1 MYQEYTWKDSKI
13 LSSKLRRTKKGHR
26 TYLQVLWRQGN
37 TTWISL
43 KSLRLH
49 DPYTCV
55 LFATEK
61 GLINSP
67 EWAWVK
73 DFIDDTT
80 CYTKMLHAMK
90 TTKSFGPKY
99 KFKIQV
105 PRSVKHALELDKRNG
120 NDLCTCIP
128 NLYFGPNDF
137 VVFMACSIFV

>member
-1 MYQEYTWKDSKI
+1 MWK
-13 LSSKLRRTKKGHR
+13 
-26 TYLQVLWRQGN
+26 QGN

-99 KFKIQV
+99 KFGIQV

-120 NDLCTCIP
+120 NDLWKEAI
-128 NLYFGPNDF
+128 LKELKQLDDF
-137 VVFMACSIFV
+137 KVF